1 MLSAPEGSVIDDAQF
16 FRSIEYRVY
25 EVGGDVGEYQ
35 EGRKGYRRQCEHRQ
49 KRYPPAELLPHYGGV
64 AGFQWCPWVR
74 KNLCPSAISVEKSA
88 ISGNSSII

>member
-64 AGFQWCPWVR
+64 IGFRGDVGSFRRDVR
-74 KNLCPSAISVEKSA
+74 RGFRN
-88 ISGNSSII
+88 G